1 VYDQLQ
7 INFKGRSCEK
17 SNAKK
22 GSRVVISQKKKPDF
36 APAKLIFK

>member
-1 VYDQLQ
+1 MTNSKSILKAAAV
-7 INFKGRSCEK
+7 KK